1 VTRVASKGKEVE
13 MPYSGYTTSRSLYIF
28 SDSLTRC
35 AEYVYRG
42 VCCDGNFSV
51 DDFDRLTAKQRKL
64 EAVRDTIL
72 EWVPQKTERI
82 A

>member
-1 VTRVASKGKEVE
+1 
-13 MPYSGYTTSRSLYIF
+13 MLYSGYMTSGSLYIF

-35 AEYVYRG
+35 AECVRRG
-42 VCCDGNFSV
+42 VRYDGNFSV

-72 EWVPQKTERI
+72 KRVP
-82 A
+82 